1 MTSAQKITSAAV
13 ASAAPT
19 DLDDLLGASHSRHW
33 WQRPVLWLGVALL
46 LGGAGGYVYWQQ
58 QQSAHTAPRFI
69 TEAVGRGNLAL
80 TVAAIVSVFATAQ
93 DGLMPNDNP
102 TWLIGA
108 RK

>member
-46 LGGAGGYVYWQQ
+46 LGGAGGYV
-58 QQSAHTAPRFI
+58 
-69 TEAVGRGNLAL
+69 
-80 TVAAIVSVFATAQ
+80 
-93 DGLMPNDNP
+93 
-102 TWLIGA
+102 
-108 RK
+108 